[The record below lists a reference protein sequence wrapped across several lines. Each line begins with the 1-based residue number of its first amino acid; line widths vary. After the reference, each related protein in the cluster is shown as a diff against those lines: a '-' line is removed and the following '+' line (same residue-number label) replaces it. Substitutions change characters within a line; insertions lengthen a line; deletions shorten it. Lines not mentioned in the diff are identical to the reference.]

1 MALMAYDLNAKGE
14 ATFRKTLVDYYPEDG
29 PDGLVVDA
37 QGNLFVAVRS
47 EKRPGIVVYSPGG
60 KELAYIK
67 TPELPTNVGF
77 ARGKDAKLLY
87 VTSGKSLYRIR
98 TNVKGYQLPDA
109 K

>member
-1 MALMAYDLNAKGE
+1 M
-14 ATFRKTLVDYYPEDG
+14 
-29 PDGLVVDA
+29 
-37 QGNLFVAVRS
+37 AVRS
-47 EKRPGIVVYSPGG
+47 EKRPGIVVYSPDG